1 MASERTATG
10 VNKGGRPLRWGEP
23 MVTRTVYVPV
33 SFAARV
39 EADALAL
46 AMAERRT
53 VRFSEMVVLGYR
65 SPASPV
71 SPGSS
76 SRPGRGSGGT
86 PSPAARSS
94 RSSTRAK
101 PSRETSSGASAS
113 HAST

>member
-10 VNKGGRPLRWGEP
+10 VNRGGRPLRWGER

-39 EADALAL
+39 EQDAA
-46 AMAERRT
+46 ARGAAEGRE
-53 VRFSEMVVLGYR
+53 VRFSEMVVLGYGT
-65 SPASPV
+65 S
-71 SPGSS
+71 SPGLSR
-76 SRPGRGSGGT
+76 RPGRGSGPT

-101 PSRETSSGASAS
+101 PARETSSGASAS